1 MQELS
6 QIIFILVLN
15 HVKVKRRL
23 KVKRYQAIT
32 KVTKVTGNILGS

>member
-15 HVKVKRRL
+15 HVKVKRLL
-23 KVKRYQAIT
+23 KVKSK
-32 KVTKVTGNILGS
+32 KVKK

>member
-23 KVKRYQAIT
+23 KVKKISGDNKSNKSNR
-32 KVTKVTGNILGS
+32 